1 MELQI
6 AHIDDVLPHLVEG
19 HGIFVNQRP
28 GYQVIDYAFVIDETF
43 STDVA
48 LQCRGLKFDE
58 NGAIIARPFHK
69 FFNIGER
76 EDPKSVDWT
85 RPHVVLDKLDG
96 SMVHPARVNGELVF
110 MTRAGVTD
118 HARAA
123 LAFAS
128 DQVLKLCEAELDA
141 GRTPIFEF
149 TDPENRVVVL
159 YETAALTLLA
169 SRETLTGRYLGLAD
183 LEALARA
190 FKVPLVQQF
199 GAVEDVV
206 RFIAEGRAL
215 EGVEGYVVAFEDGH
229 RVKLKAEAYALRHKA
244 LSSVHLEKNVLQW
257 ITAEALDDVL
267 PLLNDE
273 AAALVTDYKRQV
285 DVAVGAA
292 VEQIERV
299 TAAHQGNSRK
309 EFALAIQAQL
319 PKHLRS
325 AAFAVVDG
333 RSARD
338 AVMKHLTWA
347 AHSQP
352 RVDQVRPFYGLTWD
366 AAHLTEMEPG

>member
-6 AHIDDVLPHLVEG
+6 AHIEDVLPHLVEG
-19 HGIFVNQRP
+19 HGIFVNRRP
-28 GYQVIDYAFVIDETF
+28 SYQVIDYGFVVDETF
-43 STDVA
+43 SSEVA

-58 NGAIIARPFHK
+58 DGVIIARPFHK

-76 EDPKSVDWT
+76 EDPKEMDWT

-96 SMVHPARVNGELVF
+96 SMIHPARINGELVF

-128 DQVLKLCEAELDA
+128 ERVLKLCDAELNA

-149 TDPENRVVVL
+149 TGPENRVVVL
-159 YETAALTLLA
+159 YETPALTLLA
-169 SRETLTGRYLGLAD
+169 SREILTGRYLGLAD

-190 FKVPLVQQF
+190 FDVPLVQQF
-199 GAVEDVV
+199 GTVDDVT
-206 RFIAEGRAL
+206 RFVAEGRAL

-244 LSSVHLEKNVLQW
+244 LSAVHLEKNVLQW

-267 PLLNDE
+267 PLLNDD
-273 AAALVTDYKRQV
+273 AAALVADYKRQV
-285 DVAVGAA
+285 DNAVAAA
-292 VEQIERV
+292 VEQIEHV
-299 TAAHQGNSRK
+299 TTAQDGKSRK
-309 EFALAIQAQL
+309 ELALAVQAEL

-338 AVMKHLTWA
+338 AVMKHLSWA

-352 RVDQVRPFYGLTWD
+352 RVDQVRPFYGLSWN
-366 AAHLTEMEPG
+366 AAHLTEIEPG